1 MTLAAGQTAD
11 LPEGSDWRESSQ
23 LAFSLHGCVQIAV
36 MSLDS
41 LSKRNNVVFCMLNLV
56 VFILNIKI
64 LYKEDIGT
72 GTTIEKTPEMQR
84 VKRTQDAISS
94 VGKN

>member
-1 MTLAAGQTAD
+1 
-11 LPEGSDWRESSQ
+11 
-23 LAFSLHGCVQIAV
+23 
-36 MSLDS
+36 
-41 LSKRNNVVFCMLNLV
+41 MLNLI

-84 VKRTQDAISS
+84 VKQTQDAISS
-94 VGKN
+94 VQKN

>member
-1 MTLAAGQTAD
+1 MTGDPLSWLSACTTVCK
-11 LPEGSDWRESSQ
+11 L
-23 LAFSLHGCVQIAV
+23 LV
-36 MSLDS
+36 MRIYS
-41 LSKRNNVVFCMLNLV
+41 LSRRNNVVFCMLNLV
-56 VFILNIKI
+56 VLILNIKI

-94 VGKN
+94 VQNN

>member
-1 MTLAAGQTAD
+1 
-11 LPEGSDWRESSQ
+11 
-23 LAFSLHGCVQIAV
+23 
-36 MSLDS
+36 
-41 LSKRNNVVFCMLNLV
+41 MLNFV

-64 LYKEDIGT
+64 LYKEDTGP

-94 VGKN
+94 VQKILFLCFTSVNPT

>member
-1 MTLAAGQTAD
+1 M
-11 LPEGSDWRESSQ
+11 
-23 LAFSLHGCVQIAV
+23 
-36 MSLDS
+36 
-41 LSKRNNVVFCMLNLV
+41 FCLLNLV

-72 GTTIEKTPEMQR
+72 GTAIEKTPEMQR

-94 VGKN
+94 VQKN